1 MDTISFI
8 YSFLQKGGR
17 AITDSRAVGSGDVF
31 FALKGENFDG
41 NRFAKDALSKGAALV
56 VVDNAEYAVEGTVVV
71 ADVLESLQRVANL
84 HRKTL
89 GIPILGITGSNGKT
103 TTKELLSKVLQKKFR
118 VSFTQGNLNNHI
130 GVPLTL
136 LSFTTDTELGVVEMG
151 ANHQKEIELLCS
163 IAEPNFGII
172 TNVGRAHLDGF
183 GSFEGVKKGKGELYD
198 FLSRTKGGAFYNSAN
213 QHLCEMIDARA
224 IESIPYSADSF
235 NATMLPVT
243 ASEPLLRVSMP
254 SAGTVSTHLFGKYNL
269 ENVLA
274 AFAVGRKLGVSD
286 VAIKEAIEEYVP
298 GNSRS
303 QIVKTDRN
311 NTVLLDCYNANPT
324 SMRSAL
330 LGVAEIESGSKVA
343 ILGDMLEL
351 GSYAHD
357 EHIAILNLVKEGGF
371 VKVFLVGPV
380 FAEIGESFPYLT
392 FSDSLCLLEHLK
404 GNPVKDSFVI
414 LKGSRGI
421 RLEKIFESL

>member
-8 YSFLQKGGR
+8 YSFIQKGGR
-17 AITDSRAVGSGDVF
+17 VITDSRAVGSGDVF

-41 NRFAKDALSKGAALV
+41 NRFAADALSKGAALV
-56 VVDNAEYAVEGTVVV
+56 VVDNAEYAVDGTVLV

-84 HRKTL
+84 HRRTL

-103 TTKELLSKVLQKKFR
+103 TTKELLSKVLQKKYR
-118 VSFTQGNLNNHI
+118 VSVTQGNLNNHI

-136 LSFTTDTELGVVEMG
+136 LSFNKGTEFGVVEMG

-183 GSFEGVKKGKGELYD
+183 GSFEGVKRGKGELYD
-198 FLSRTKGGAFYNSAN
+198 FLSRTGGVAFFNNAS
-213 QHLCEMIDARA
+213 QHLCEMIEART

-243 ASEPLLRVSMP
+243 ASEPLLRVAMP
-254 SAGTVSTHLFGKYNL
+254 STGIVSTHLFGKYNL

-311 NTVLLDCYNANPT
+311 TVLLDCYNANPT

-330 LGVAEIESGSKVA
+330 LGIAEIESGSKVA

-351 GSYAHD
+351 GSYAHE
-357 EHIAILNLVKEGGF
+357 EHTAILNLVRVGGF
-371 VKVFLVGPV
+371 AKVFLVGSV
-380 FAEIGESFPYLT
+380 FTEIGASFPFLT
-392 FSDSLCLLEHLK
+392 FPDSLCLLEHLK
-404 GNPVKDSFVI
+404 ENPVKDSFVI

>member
-17 AITDSRAVGSGDVF
+17 AITDSREVGAGDVF

-56 VVDNAEYAVEGTVVV
+56 VVDNAEYAIEGTVLVV
-71 ADVLESLQRVANL
+71 DVLESLQRVANL

-136 LSFTTDTELGVVEMG
+136 LSFTQATEFGVVEMG

-183 GSFEGVKKGKGELYD
+183 GSFEGVKRGKGELYD
-198 FLSRTKGGAFYNSAN
+198 FISRTGGIAFFNKAS
-213 QHLCEMIDARA
+213 QHLCEMIEART

-243 ASEPLLRVSMP
+243 ASEPLLRVAMP
-254 SAGTVSTHLFGKYNL
+254 STGIVSTHLFGKYNL

-311 NTVLLDCYNANPT
+311 TVLLDCYNANPT

-351 GSYAHD
+351 GSYAHE
-357 EHIAILNLVKEGGF
+357 EHTAILNLIKEGGF
-371 VKVFLVGPV
+371 AKVFLVGPV
-380 FAEIGESFPYLT
+380 FTEIGASFPFLT
-392 FSDSLCLLEHLK
+392 FPDSLCLLEHLK
-404 GNPVKDSFVI
+404 ENPVKESFVI